1 MNLYLKKAQYAY
13 TDTYIL
19 KADLPL
25 KINIVS
31 NYDLTDGDI
40 TLTNGYMRR
49 VFKLAPTIDVPADF
63 IQAGRIYGKI
73 RIFNGQTLLKTWDLS
88 PITVKEVEGEIN
100 FADELLLRIK
110 DLERRV
116 AELEEKTEIIL

>member
-1 MNLYLKKAQYAY
+1 MNLYLKKAQYAH

-25 KINIVS
+25 KINVVS
-31 NYDLTDGDI
+31 NYDISDGDI

-49 VFKLAPTIDVPADF
+49 VFKLAPIINVPADF

-73 RIFNGQTLLKTWDLS
+73 RIFSGQTLLKTWDLS
-88 PITVKEVEGEIN
+88 PITVKEVESEIN